1 MSKFTSYRIE
11 PEQAGLLLEDYLKQI
26 LQFSGRRVQR
36 LTRQKG
42 ILLNNRAAFLQ
53 KKLKAGD
60 QLKIKIE
67 TDEGYGVEPEA
78 GPVEILQPG
87 THLQLIGFFS
97 GGRAK
102 GLQQARPVDQ

>member
-53 KKLKAGD
+53 KK
-60 QLKIKIE
+60 
-67 TDEGYGVEPEA
+67 T
-78 GPVEILQPG
+78 
-87 THLQLIGFFS
+87 
-97 GGRAK
+97 
-102 GLQQARPVDQ
+102 